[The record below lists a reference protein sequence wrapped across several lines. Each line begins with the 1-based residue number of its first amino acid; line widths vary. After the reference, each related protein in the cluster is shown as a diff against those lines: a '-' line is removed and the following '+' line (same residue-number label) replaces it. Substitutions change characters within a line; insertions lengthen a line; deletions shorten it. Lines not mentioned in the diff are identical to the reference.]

1 MKKKLT
7 RFLKKN
13 IMLLVFTV
21 VIFMITY
28 LICANSYKLF
38 AYFEYKD
45 EVKKSTVKNH
55 KVLSCDFNKVNVK
68 KTKDGNYILID
79 DKKDRSF
86 DLISKNEIGSY
97 SYETQGKY
105 VLKYPESFASQRS
118 KIIKKYEYDIFN
130 LDKKK
135 ITQKIDL
142 KSLLNKYCGDCFWTD
157 DDIKEN
163 VVVYSANG
171 KPYITAGKVN
181 STKVGL
187 YYPTYNPTYYGKDST
202 FEDNIPSMHGYSYD
216 TAKANSWIE
225 NKFYTQVTYGGLYIS
240 LDQRDIIKT
249 LFYYAEN
256 MRNVFQKVGT
266 NNSKLNPNDVKY
278 NFIYNKIAARN
289 NPYEN
294 MKKYP
299 NIWKY
304 RYGIVSEDYSED
316 YYKNASIMDKISTA
330 NGVNLSVGT
339 DYSNPF
345 CKSKIE
351 FYSSGLTPNMTN
363 LFKKYPELKKYVGV
377 KGKKI
382 TLFDHELENDDQVLQ
397 LFTPDGKPL
406 SFAGVK
412 DYEVGEITGVADY
425 CQKMKAYEETHKD
438 ENSN

>member
-1 MKKKLT
+1 MKT
-7 RFLKKN
+7 RLKGFIKKN
-13 IMLLVFTV
+13 SILLIFTCIVF
-21 VIFMITY
+21 IITY
-28 LICANSYKLF
+28 FVCANGCRVF

-45 EVKKSTVKNH
+45 EVKKCTVKNH
-55 KVLSCDFNKVNVK
+55 KVLSCDFNKLKVK

-105 VLKYPESFASQRS
+105 FLKYPESFASQRS

-130 LDKKK
+130 LDKNEVTK
-135 ITQKIDL
+135 KIDL
-142 KSLLNKYCGDCFWTD
+142 KALLNKYCADCFWTED
-157 DDIKEN
+157 DFKKNI
-163 VVVYSANG
+163 VVYSADG

-181 STKVGL
+181 STNTGL
-187 YYPTYNPTYYGKDST
+187 YYAYDDDKNCVKENGVL
-202 FEDNIPSMHGYSYD
+202 SMHGYSD
-216 TAKANSWIE
+216 ETANE
-225 NKFYTQVTYGGLYIS
+225 NYNTDNKYYWQVTYGGLYIS
-240 LDQRDIIKT
+240 LDQRDIIKS

-256 MRNVFQKVGT
+256 RRNIFQKVGSS
-266 NNSKLNPNDVKY
+266 NSKLNPNDVKY
-278 NFIYNKIAARN
+278 NFIYNKIDARN

-299 NIWKY
+299 NIWSYNDNSLK
-304 RYGIVSEDYSED
+304 EEYSED

-382 TLFDHELENDDQVLQ
+382 TLFDHDLENDDQVLQ

-406 SFAGVK
+406 TFAGVK
-412 DYEVGEITGVADY
+412 DDKVGEITGVADY
-425 CQKMKAYEETHKD
+425 CQKMKKYYETQKH
-438 ENSN
+438 